1 MNIIPLGSYIKR
13 ICESCSKST
22 HKLIIYKRL
31 TPKGK
36 IEFSKLFLSDWFSKP
51 SKNDAENAIKKDF
64 NLYSTFDDAKNDVS
78 QWSFCN
84 YNDAGIG
91 FPRDC
96 GPTGWV
102 GSEWNS
108 MTRGGE
114 TDFAYY
120 LYTGE

>member
-1 MNIIPLGSYIKR
+1 MGIDEGSYIKR

-31 TPKGK
+31 TPKGQ

-51 SKNDAENAIKKDF
+51 SSDAE
-64 NLYSTFDDAKNDVS
+64 NDVS

-96 GPTGWV
+96 GPTGYV
-102 GSEWNS
+102 SSEWNS